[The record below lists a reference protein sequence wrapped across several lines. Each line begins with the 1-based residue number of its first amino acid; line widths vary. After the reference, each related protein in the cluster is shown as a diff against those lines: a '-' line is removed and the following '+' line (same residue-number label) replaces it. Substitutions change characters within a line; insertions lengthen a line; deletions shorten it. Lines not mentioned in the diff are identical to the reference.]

1 MLSGQALGKII
12 ARGVQYHHGVL
23 KEHNDELKKLHQEQ
37 FLMPTDDEGDKQEVS
52 RVEWVAFSVN
62 ENRIGRNY
70 FAWAEM
76 SVKQPVHLAPVN
88 RVLKA
93 GRATGVTFGTVSGA
107 VVLSWEDG
115 RLSSE
120 IAVVG
125 SGMAFADNGDSGA
138 LCVVEMLDGDLHAGG
153 MVIGNCW
160 RYRIAAV
167 MPMWRLIRDV
177 ERELGERV
185 IFR

>member
-1 MLSGQALGKII
+1 MRTGLSRSCLYAYAWQQL
-12 ARGVQYHHGVL
+12 
-23 KEHNDELKKLHQEQ
+23 
-37 FLMPTDDEGDKQEVS
+37 
-52 RVEWVAFSVN
+52 AFNYRTANPLLVFWDL
-62 ENRIGRNY
+62 RIGRNY

-76 SVKQPVHLAPVN
+76 LIKQPILLVPGN

-93 GRATGVTFGTVSGA
+93 GRTTEVTFGAVSGA

-138 LCVVEMLDGDLHAGG
+138 LCVVEIPDEELHGDWLLYTH
-153 MVIGNCW
+153 
-160 RYRIAAV
+160 
-167 MPMWRLIRDV
+167 
-177 ERELGERV
+177 
-185 IFR
+185 